1 MKQIKCCRCQEDIPT
16 TLKDAGFDEEEIHC
30 FIEKKNAGKMREA
43 LCMLQSQ
50 REILVNDMH
59 SVQRRLDCLDF
70 LIYQM
75 RKEQK

>member
-16 TLKDAGFDEEEIHC
+16 TLKDAGFDEEKIHC

-43 LCMLQSQ
+43 LCML
-50 REILVNDMH
+50 H

>member
-1 MKQIKCCRCQEDIPT
+1 
-16 TLKDAGFDEEEIHC
+16 
-30 FIEKKNAGKMREA
+30 MREA